1 MRLTLSNSSAS
12 EGIYLY
18 LPVTPAEVSEAFA
31 HFERIGVEPSRVRIV
46 EASERLPYIA
56 LFALSTDI
64 HNTEEFQKL
73 NNLAMAMEQMNIDE
87 YDIFASALK
96 TENVCSL
103 DDVIRISEHL
113 DDYIILPHIKNDA
126 DLCKHLLDIGF
137 RECPEDMRPFLD
149 FEAVGRD
156 FRREYG
162 GTYGGAYGNGG
173 YVRRK
178 DSVEQLQGQR
188 NAVITLHLSTK
199 QSECRLCLPAEEEE
213 LAQIRHRLGITDF
226 AEAQITKAECDIP
239 YIGEMVCGLECP
251 TVESYNLLSE
261 ELQEFQKQDGALLTY
276 AAALEVEQ
284 PETVEKAWELA
295 WNLDD
300 YERITEDAS
309 EYGKSVLERIGADE
323 EIINTID
330 GYMDFEKFGEDAMVE
345 DGARQTEFGLIRRCS
360 SPFPTEEQSQQ
371 MCGL

>member
-1 MRLTLSNSSAS
+1 MRLTLSTSSAS
-12 EGIYLY
+12 DGIYLY

-31 HFERIGVEPSRVRIV
+31 HFERIGVEPSMVRIV

-73 NNLAMAMEQMNIDE
+73 NNLAMAMDQMSIDE

-96 TENVCSL
+96 TENICSL

-137 RECPEDMRPFLD
+137 KECPEDMRAYLD
-149 FEAVGRD
+149 FEAVGRE

-178 DSVEQLQGQR
+178 TDSEQVEIQR
-188 NAVITLHLSTK
+188 NAVITLYLTVA
-199 QSECRLCLPAEEEE
+199 QAECRLLLPAEEAN
-213 LAQIRHRLGITDF
+213 LKLTKKQLGICDF
-226 AEAQITKAECDIP
+226 AEARIVKVECNIP
-239 YIGEMVCGLECP
+239 YIGEMVCGLACP
-251 TVESYNLLSE
+251 SVESYNLLSE

-276 AAALEVEQ
+276 AAVLEVEQ

-330 GYMDFEKFGEDAMVE
+330 GYMDFERFGADAMVE
-345 DGARQTEFGLIRRCS
+345 DGVIQTEFGLIRRCS
-360 SPFPTEEQSQQ
+360 TPFPAEEQIQQ
-371 MCGL
+371 MRGL

>member
-1 MRLTLSNSSAS
+1 MRLKLSISSAA
-12 EGIYLY
+12 EGVYLY
-18 LPVTPAEVSEAFA
+18 PPVTPAELSEAFA
-31 HFERIGVEPSRVRIV
+31 QFEQIGVEPAKVRIV

-56 LFALSTDI
+56 LFALNTDI
-64 HNTEEFQKL
+64 HNAEEFQKL
-73 NNLAMAMEQMNIDE
+73 NNLAKTMDQMSIDE

-96 TENVCSL
+96 TENICSL

-137 RECPEDMRPFLD
+137 KECPEDMRTYLD

-178 DSVEQLQGQR
+178 TDSEQVEIQR
-188 NAVITLHLSTK
+188 NAVITLYLTAA
-199 QSECRLCLPAEEEE
+199 QAECRLLLPAEEASLE
-213 LAQIRHRLGITDF
+213 LTKKQLGIFDF
-226 AEAQITKAECDIP
+226 AEARIVKVECNIP
-239 YIGEMVCGLECP
+239 YIGEMVCDLACP
-251 TVESYNLLSE
+251 SVESYNLLSE

-276 AAALEVEQ
+276 AAVLEVEQ
-284 PETVEKAWELA
+284 PETVERAWELA

-300 YERITEDAS
+300 YERITASAS
-309 EYGKSVLERIGADE
+309 EYGKSALERVGVDE

-330 GYMDFEKFGEDAMVE
+330 GYMDFVKFGEDAMVE
-345 DGARQTEFGLIRRCS
+345 DGVRQTEFGLLRRCS
-360 SPFPTEEQSQQ
+360 TPFPEEAQS
-371 MCGL
+371 MEIGGI